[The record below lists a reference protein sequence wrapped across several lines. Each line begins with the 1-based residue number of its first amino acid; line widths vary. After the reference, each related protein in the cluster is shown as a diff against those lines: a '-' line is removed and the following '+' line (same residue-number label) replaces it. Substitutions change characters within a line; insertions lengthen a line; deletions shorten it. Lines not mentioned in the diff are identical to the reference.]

1 MRIVKIPGIIGAN
14 ASPGVSAAVWFVLF
28 VALYAVSAAHE
39 TFLPAR
45 FLFDEAVIFDRMKTV
60 TSFLAF
66 GDSFDNLAWIF
77 NFFGLE
83 NYSISLLGFL
93 VSTFGMFFAIWG
105 SHVRSLR
112 PAEFF
117 LVAFW
122 LVNQTV
128 YIGVPSKELII
139 SILVLV
145 LLFFSSSRAILALF
159 VFLAAL
165 VAIYFRSYW
174 GITLVATVVLYLGP
188 NGIRKPVSL
197 IFFALVL
204 FVVVAF
210 AFQKAYGE
218 SLDFARQNANEWRD
232 PNEVGSII
240 VQFIPGSGIFIGV
253 ANVAITL
260 ATFVLPLRL
269 ITSGSPLQTLGGIGV
284 FFTFAIVF
292 LRYRA
297 AASLFPVGRFEKLC
311 FCFLVSFIATQAI
324 FEPDYGSFLRHLS
337 PVSPMVMYLVLR
349 LESLRKGKDEVTERR
364 LVSLSAR
371 A

>member
-1 MRIVKIPGIIGAN
+1 MRIVKIPGIIGKS
-14 ASPGVSAAVWFVLF
+14 ASPGVSAAVWFLLF
-28 VALYAVSAAHE
+28 VMLYVVSATHDSS
-39 TFLPAR
+39 LPAR
-45 FLFDEAVIFDRMKTV
+45 FLFDEAVIFERMKTAV
-60 TSFLAF
+60 SFKAF
-66 GDSFDNLAWIF
+66 GDSFDNLAYIF

-83 NYSISLLGFL
+83 NFSISLLGFA
-93 VSTFGMFFAIWG
+93 VSTSGMLFAIWR
-105 SHVRSLR
+105 SHVSSLR
-112 PAEFF
+112 PTEFF

-139 SILVLV
+139 SVVV
-145 LLFFSSSRAILALF
+145 LLLLFYSSSRAILALF
-159 VFLAAL
+159 VFLATL

-174 GITLVATVVLYLGP
+174 GITMIATVVLYLAP
-188 NGIRKPVSL
+188 NGVRKPIAL
-197 IFFALVL
+197 ILFALAM
-204 FVVVAF
+204 FVIVAV

-240 VQFIPGSGIFIGV
+240 VQFIPGSGMFVGI

-269 ITSGSPLQTLGGIGV
+269 MTSGSPLQTLGGVGV

-292 LRYRA
+292 IRYRA

-311 FCFLVSFIATQAI
+311 FCFLVSFISTQAI

-337 PVSPMVMYLVLR
+337 PVSPMIMFLVLR
-349 LESLRKGKDEVTERR
+349 LQSLRKGPDVVTNRAMT
-364 LVSLSAR
+364 SISAR